1 MKKIVIV
8 EDDVF
13 MREEIV
19 NILQKASYGTECITD
34 FLSPADSILAG
45 DPDLVILDLNLPGLS
60 GFAVCRMLRQKST
73 VPVLV
78 LTSRDQLK
86 DELNALSMGADEYLT
101 KPCHSERLLARIAN
115 LLRRSEDRKYL
126 TEYGDMRLD
135 VRTYTLESRDG
146 LVVLPENQGKMMEM
160 LLAAQ
165 GELVTRQMLFMKL
178 WGTTDY
184 VDENALQVN
193 MTRLKRNLARL
204 NLQDRI
210 VTVRGEGYRLRKAEE
225 WDDVSE

>member
-45 DPDLVILDLNLPGLS
+45 DPDLVILDLNLPGVS

>member
-1 MKKIVIV
+1 MKKSVIV

-19 NILQKASYGTECITD
+19 NILQKASYETECITD
-34 FLSPADSILAG
+34 FLSPADRILAG

-73 VPVLV
+73 EPVLV

-135 VRTYTLESRDG
+135 VRTYTLESGDG

-160 LLAAQ
+160 LLADQ
-165 GELVTRQMLFMKL
+165 G
-178 WGTTDY
+178 
-184 VDENALQVN
+184 
-193 MTRLKRNLARL
+193 
-204 NLQDRI
+204 
-210 VTVRGEGYRLRKAEE
+210 
-225 WDDVSE
+225 

>member
-1 MKKIVIV
+1 MKKIAIV
-8 EDDVF
+8 EDDIF

-19 NILQKASYGTECITD
+19 SILQKASYGTECITD
-34 FLSPADSILAG
+34 FQSPVDCIMAA
-45 DPDLVILDLNLPGLS
+45 DPDLVILDMNLPGIS
-60 GFAVCRMLRQKST
+60 GFRVCWMLRQKST

-86 DELNALSMGADEYLT
+86 DELDALSLGADEYLT

-115 LLRRSEDRKYL
+115 LLRRFEDRKYL
-126 TEYGDMRLD
+126 LEYGDMRLD
-135 VRTYTLESRDG
+135 VRTYTLESG
-146 LVVLPENQGKMMEM
+146 GVLLILPENQGKMMEM
-160 LLAAQ
+160 LLAGQ

-178 WGTTDY
+178 WGTTGY

-210 VTVRGEGYRLRKAEE
+210 MTVRGEGYRLRKAEE